1 MGDNEEKVLWKG
13 HSSHIVNFGTYFLC
27 GFIMLAAVFLFF
39 WLKNSFGPDS
49 FVRTV
54 FNIVCLLGFAV
65 PLLVIVSKVVI
76 LKSVVYE
83 ITTQRIKVK
92 SGIFTVKLE
101 EAELYRIKDSTF
113 TQPFFYRLFSK
124 GDIILNTSDRTT
136 SVIHIKAIPDA
147 ENLREEIRRNVELR
161 RQARGV
167 RELDVDQESSLS
179 EEN

>member
-1 MGDNEEKVLWKG
+1 MAENEERVLWKG
-13 HSSHIVNFGTYFLC
+13 NSSHIVNLGTYFLC
-27 GFIMLAAVFLFF
+27 GFVMLAAVFLYF
-39 WLKNSFGPDS
+39 WLGLPDSS

-54 FNIVCLLGFAV
+54 FNIVFLLAFAI
-65 PLLVIVSKVVI
+65 PLLVIVSKVVV

-136 SVIHIKAIPDA
+136 SVIHIKAIPNA